1 MFEKEERIV
10 AFHFFKDIGIDKE
23 GSCVILT
30 KKKICII
37 DEKGEVMSKY
47 SGLNITGAYQIGPYL
62 YTINNVMHNITQ

>member
-1 MFEKEERIV
+1 M
-10 AFHFFKDIGIDKE
+10 
-23 GSCVILT
+23 T